1 MQIHWRT
8 ALAIVFAFAFGIFL
22 LRATW
27 PVGWFDLLVT
37 VVLSVLVGFFVRY
50 FKGFKTDNKSE

>member
-1 MQIHWRT
+1 MQIHWHT
-8 ALAIVFAFAFGIFL
+8 ALAIVVAFAFGIFH

-27 PVGWFDLLVT
+27 PVGWFDLVVT
-37 VVLSVLVGFFVRY
+37 AVLSVLVGFYVRY